1 MKKISFVTATLF
13 VFIVILLMAMGG
25 TGCANIVP
33 PSGGPRDSIPPLL
46 LKTTPG
52 DSTRNF
58 KGNKI
63 TFTFDEFID
72 IDNPG
77 ENLLISPS
85 LKTNP
90 VVDHKLNTIT
100 LKLKDTLD
108 DNTTY
113 TIQFGRAVKDF
124 NEGNILQNL
133 VYTFSTGPYIDSL
146 QLKGKVILAETGKID
161 TTLIVML
168 HTSANDSAVVKERPR
183 YISKL
188 NGQGEFVFTNLP
200 PKTFYIYT
208 LKDNNGTRR
217 YLDEKQLFGFADKPV
232 TLSDS
237 VSPVTL
243 YAYSESDATPNIP
256 ASPASG
262 NRNRRGPGDVADKRL
277 KLQTNLVNNQ
287 QDLLS
292 PLVISTDK
300 SLRSFDS
307 TKLKLYTDSVF
318 NPVTDCQFVKDSS
331 NKKIVLQFKWKEQTL
346 YHIILDKDFAVDE
359 EGKKLLRNDTISFT
373 TKKLADYGSVKLTI
387 RNVDMSKNPILQF
400 IAGNQLYKSYPLAGN
415 TFSEDL
421 FLPGEYELRILYDEN
436 KNGKWDAGKFFGKHQ
451 QPEIAKP
458 IERKI
463 NIKPAWKNEFDIS
476 L

>member
-1 MKKISFVTATLF
+1 MKKISFVMATLF

-331 NKKIVLQFKWKEQTL
+331 NKKNCV
-346 YHIILDKDFAVDE
+346 
-359 EGKKLLRNDTISFT
+359 TIQMERT
-373 TKKLADYGSVKLTI
+373 NAL
-387 RNVDMSKNPILQF
+387 
-400 IAGNQLYKSYPLAGN
+400 SY
-415 TFSEDL
+415 
-421 FLPGEYELRILYDEN
+421 Y
-436 KNGKWDAGKFFGKHQ
+436 FG
-451 QPEIAKP
+451 
-458 IERKI
+458 
-463 NIKPAWKNEFDIS
+463 
-476 L
+476 

>member
-1 MKKISFVTATLF
+1 MKKISFVMATLF